1 MARAR
6 AYWKDPATW
15 REFAYLVGMF
25 VPLVILGCVVLAV
38 WLTLAA
44 GITMPL
50 WYWAPV
56 EHYPHGLA
64 VHGVQLGY
72 FPNGPSGSGAVGFYV
87 DTLPKALLAAV
98 ACLILFAL
106 FSYVLVLTARAHAR
120 VARALLREPEDPLA
134 EAKDLLRRPG
144 PLPSLLYRTDSG
156 SSPAHEGPAHGR
168 GQEPTAR
175 TR

>member
-1 MARAR
+1 
-6 AYWKDPATW
+6 
-15 REFAYLVGMF
+15 
-25 VPLVILGCVVLAV
+25 
-38 WLTLAA
+38 
-44 GITMPL
+44 MPL

-56 EHYPHGLA
+56 KHYPHGLA

-87 DTLPKALLAAV
+87 GTLPKALLAGV

-168 GQEPTAR
+168 GPGTGRSHQVTAPPR
-175 TR
+175 QAERGHDAPVASQVLPVPGPRSLHSAGPAPGSPLAR